1 MPRGG
6 KRTPGPGKTM
16 GPDPKP
22 ASEKHVKFG
31 LSLPPDLFA
40 WLDKHIKTHNLT
52 RSGFIA
58 ELIRKELSNAR
69 NQIT

>member
-6 KRTPGPGKTM
+6 KRIPGPGKTM

-22 ASEKHVKFG
+22 LEEKAVVFLVSMTPELKKQ
-31 LSLPPDLFA
+31 
-40 WLDKHIKTHNLT
+40 LDKHIKTHNLT

-58 ELIRKELSNAR
+58 ELIRKELSKNE
-69 NQIT
+69 